1 MTAIPDRVSAESTA
15 PIRPGAMATP
25 RGAPVVRRRHPHG
38 RVRRPGA
45 SIAAATVAFVVGM
58 GGVVIGLRS
67 THAFRAATDWAI
79 DLPNVRLAVTWL
91 DDPSRLPF
99 LHRSLVAGIVL
110 IVLALLVFASVR
122 WAGWLLLAAFVVGLV
137 LQLELI
143 ITSGWSSLQPLGTVG
158 LALTTVGLL
167 TMLTTPSL
175 AWLRSR

>member
-99 LHRSLVAGIVL
+99 LHCANRPCTTRIRLGAMGRLALARSLCGRTRPSVGTDHHEWVVVTSATGNSGLGPDDRGVAHDAHDAVPG
-110 IVLALLVFASVR
+110 
-122 WAGWLLLAAFVVGLV
+122 LAA
-137 LQLELI
+137 
-143 ITSGWSSLQPLGTVG
+143 QPVTD
-158 LALTTVGLL
+158 
-167 TMLTTPSL
+167 
-175 AWLRSR
+175 